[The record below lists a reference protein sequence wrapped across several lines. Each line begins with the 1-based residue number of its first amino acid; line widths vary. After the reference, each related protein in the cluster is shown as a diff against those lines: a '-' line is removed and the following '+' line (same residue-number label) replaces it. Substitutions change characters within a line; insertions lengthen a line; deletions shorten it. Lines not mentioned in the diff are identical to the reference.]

1 MFTTAYKPLPTV
13 LKTMFE
19 GSVNVGV
26 WLVMSNT
33 SMLSTHRDKAR
44 RLLPAR
50 AVTVRWPRWPNR

>member
-26 WLVMSNT
+26 WLVMSSI
-33 SMLSTHRDKAR
+33 SMLNTHRDKAR
-44 RLLPAR
+44 RLLPGR
-50 AVTVRWPRWPNR
+50 GVTVRWP

>member
-26 WLVMSNT
+26 WLVMSST

-50 AVTVRWPRWPNR
+50 AVTVRWP